1 MVRLPV
7 RLEHVGIFSYGVYD
21 IKLAQ
26 IFFERGLKEIIF

>member
-7 RLEHVGIFSYGVYD
+7 LLEHVGIFSYGVYD